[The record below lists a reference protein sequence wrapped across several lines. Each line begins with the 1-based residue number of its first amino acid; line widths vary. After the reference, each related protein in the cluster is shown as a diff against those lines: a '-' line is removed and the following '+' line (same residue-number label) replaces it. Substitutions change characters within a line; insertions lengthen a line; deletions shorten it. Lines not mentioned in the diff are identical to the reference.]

1 MEQAIALT
9 AEQREAIK
17 LGQAVH
23 FTDPQTQLECVL
35 LRADVFDRVRTLL
48 VDDRPLTQEEKLAA
62 IEAAGLRAGW
72 DDPALDVYE
81 QYRKNP

>member
-1 MEQAIALT
+1 MALT
-9 AEQREAIK
+9 DEQREAIK
-17 LGQAVH
+17 RGEAVH
-23 FTDPQTQLECVL
+23 VTDPQTQLECVL
-35 LRADVFDRVRTLL
+35 VRADIFDRVRTLL

-62 IEAAGLRAGW
+62 IQAAGLRAGW